1 MSTQLISFHV
11 DTKRVLEVLAKQ
23 IYQSPLALLREN
35 TQNAYDAILLR
46 RQRDPNFEPKIEIT
60 VTPEFIT
67 VSDNGIGMSFDEIRK
82 NFWQAGSS
90 SKNNEEAR
98 RAGVVGTFGI
108 GAMANF
114 GIADVLEVESE
125 SVVTGERTK
134 CIAHLENLKFNQDC
148 IETEQLSPV
157 GFPGTRVKARIISQN
172 QVSEVEAKRYVA
184 EFVSLL
190 SIDVF
195 LNGELL
201 SRQSTE
207 RFLPRFSGVARE
219 VLLAATISSRLVAD
233 VVFEITQNA
242 DISIVLTELIWMGIP
257 LQGQLS
263 LRSGNPA
270 LRTFRSGFGLA
281 TVSVGSTYQFGGI
294 ADMLNF
300 QPTAGREALTTDSM
314 QLLQTIVSDVDV
326 FASIALSKRPEADSS
341 TPFMQWVASHRR
353 FDLCGNLRILLQPG
367 DRTNLSE
374 IIKLTEKV
382 PLPVYGGSDQS
393 VITSYSSEDRPLL
406 LLARSNPRRQC
417 EQGFL
422 AAYCKTS
429 DVSDAPLVER
439 LSARNQWSSAQ
450 SALAF
455 RIENVLEADYF
466 LNAEVRFGLISHG
479 LALLVERSGENKTT
493 ITLHQAGPTILT
505 ILGLYDHQ
513 YSAFG
518 SMVKDFVRTAIFPKV
533 AEYVPSSTRQ
543 GAEAFLRAIK
553 KPRDVFE
560 YEDTDTSNLSAIWLD
575 YTEGKISLTEAV
587 TMSKENVRNSVQIV
601 ESSSAAQVRDVVP
614 DLIANEETFRNEG
627 AEPEQYSFDAAPAI
641 TRTEQ
646 KSSAKL
652 LVISDDMPA
661 LRGYRCFIALT
672 EKARNDM
679 GDFFLQPHKTSVVWG
694 GQKALFIFLHHS
706 GQVGLYYDLQTNG
719 TIASDSG
726 GRAYPTCTIVL
737 KDRIYI
743 PVPNEIMTSF
753 VPVAGERKR
762 FEIRCDLLRV
772 ESEEE

>member
-46 RQRDPNFEPKIEIT
+46 RQREPEFEPRIEIH
-60 VTPEFIT
+60 VTPEYIT
-67 VSDNGIGMSFDEIRK
+67 VRDNGIGMSFAEVKK

-114 GIADVLEVESE
+114 GIADVLEVETE
-125 SVVTGERTK
+125 SAVTAERTR
-134 CIAHLENLKFNQDC
+134 CVAHLENLKFNQDC
-148 IETEQLSPV
+148 IETEQLAST
-157 GFPGTRVKARIISQN
+157 GTPGTLIRARIIPGN
-172 QVSEVEAKRYVA
+172 QISEHDAKLYVA

-190 SIDVF
+190 TIDVF
-195 LNGELL
+195 VNDELL
-201 SRQSTE
+201 SRKSTE
-207 RFLPRFSGVARE
+207 RFLPKFSAVARDSI
-219 VLLAATISSRLVAD
+219 VGATISPRLTAD
-233 VVFEITQNA
+233 VNFEVTQNA
-242 DISIVLTELIWMGIP
+242 DISIELTNLAWMGQK
-257 LQGQLS
+257 LSGQLH

-281 TVSVGSTYQFGGI
+281 TVSVGSVYQFGGI
-294 ADMLNF
+294 ADMLSF

-314 QLLQTIVSDVDV
+314 QLLQTLISDVDT
-326 FASIALSKRPEADSS
+326 FASILLSGRPECDSS
-341 TPFMQWVASHRR
+341 TPFMQWVASHHR
-353 FDLCGNLRILLQPG
+353 FDLCRNLKILLQPG
-367 DRTNLSE
+367 ERTSLQDIVNL
-374 IIKLTEKV
+374 TAQN
-382 PLPVYGGSDQS
+382 PLPLYGGADPA

-406 LLARSNPRRQC
+406 LLARTNPRRQC

-422 AAYCKTS
+422 KQFCQTS

-439 LSARNQWSSAQ
+439 LLPSTSWSSAQ
-450 SALAF
+450 SGLAF
-455 RIENVLEADYF
+455 RVETVLEADYF
-466 LNAEVRFGLISHG
+466 LPTHVQFGVISHG
-479 LALLVERSGENKTT
+479 LALLIERSPEGKIT
-493 ITLHQAGPTILT
+493 ITLHPQGATILT
-505 ILGLYDHQ
+505 ILGLYEHQ

-518 SMVKDFVRTAIFPKV
+518 SMVKDFVRTSIFPKV

-560 YEDTDTSNLSAIWLD
+560 YEETDTSSLSSIWLN

-601 ESSSAAQVRDVVP
+601 DSSNSAQVRDVVP
-614 DLIANEETFRNEG
+614 DLIANEEALRING
-627 AEPEQYSFDAAPAI
+627 SEPESFSLDAAPAI
-641 TRTEQ
+641 TRTEDR
-646 KSSAKL
+646 SPAKL
-652 LVISDDMPA
+652 LIISDDMPD
-661 LRGYRCFIALT
+661 LRGYRCFISLT
-672 EKARNDM
+672 DKARSDM

-719 TIASDSG
+719 TIAEDSG
-726 GRAYPTCTIVL
+726 GKAYPTCTIVL

-743 PVPNEIMTSF
+743 PVPNEIRNSF
-753 VPVAGERKR
+753 IPAAGERKR

-772 ESEEE
+772 EAEE

>member
-46 RQRDPNFEPKIEIT
+46 RQREPNFEPRIEIH
-60 VTPEFIT
+60 VTPEYIT
-67 VSDNGIGMSFDEIRK
+67 VRDNGIGMSFDEVRK

-114 GIADVLEVESE
+114 GIADMLEVETE
-125 SVVTGERTK
+125 SAVTGERTK
-134 CIAHLENLKFNQDC
+134 CVAHLENLKFNQDC
-148 IETEQLSPV
+148 IETEQLPAA
-157 GFPGTRVKARIISQN
+157 GTPGTLVKARIIPGN
-172 QVSEVEAKRYVA
+172 QISELDAKKYVA
-184 EFVSLL
+184 EFVALL
-190 SIDVF
+190 TIDVF
-195 LNGELL
+195 VNEELL
-201 SRQSTE
+201 SRKSTE

-219 VLLAATISSRLVAD
+219 SIIGATISPRFAAD
-233 VVFEITQNA
+233 VVFEVTQNA
-242 DISIVLTELIWMGIP
+242 DISIELTNLNWMGQK
-257 LQGQLS
+257 LAGQLH

-281 TVSVGSTYQFGGI
+281 TVSVGSAYQFGGI
-294 ADMLNF
+294 ADMLSF

-314 QLLQTIVSDVDV
+314 QLLQTLISDVDV
-326 FASIALSKRPEADSS
+326 FASISLSGRPESDSS
-341 TPFMQWVASHRR
+341 TPFMQWVASHHR
-353 FDLCGNLRILLQPG
+353 FDLCGNLKILLQPG
-367 DRTNLSE
+367 ERTSLRDIVS
-374 IIKLTEKV
+374 ITAQT
-382 PLPVYGGSDQS
+382 PLPLYGGADQA

-406 LLARSNPRRQC
+406 LLARTNPRRQC
-417 EQGFL
+417 EQGFIKQFCQT
-422 AAYCKTS
+422 A
-429 DVSDAPLVER
+429 DVSDAPLVEK
-439 LSARNQWSSAQ
+439 LLPSSSWSAAESG
-450 SALAF
+450 LAF
-455 RIENVLEADYF
+455 RVETVLETDYF
-466 LNAEVRFGLISHG
+466 LPTHVQFGLISHG
-479 LALLVERSGENKTT
+479 LALLIERSSEGKIT
-493 ITLHQAGPTILT
+493 ITLHPKGATILT
-505 ILGLYDHQ
+505 ILGLYEHQ

-518 SMVKDFVRTAIFPKV
+518 SMVKDFVRTSIFPKV

-560 YEDTDTSNLSAIWLD
+560 YEETDTSNLSAIWLD

-601 ESSSAAQVRDVVP
+601 ESSNAAQVRDVVP
-614 DLIANEETFRNEG
+614 DLISNEEALRLEG
-627 AEPEQYSFDAAPAI
+627 SEPEPFSLDAAPAI
-641 TRTEQ
+641 TRTDER
-646 KSSAKL
+646 SSAKL
-652 LVISDDMPA
+652 LIISDDMPD

-672 EKARNDM
+672 EKARSDM
-679 GDFFLQPHKTSVVWG
+679 GDFFLQPHRTSVVWG

-719 TIASDSG
+719 TIAADSG
-726 GRAYPTCTIVL
+726 GKAYPTCTIVL

-743 PVPNEIMTSF
+743 PVPNEIRNSF
-753 VPVAGERKR
+753 IPVGGERKR

-772 ESEEE
+772 EAEE